1 MHGQCG
7 NLAILVGDECYS
19 CLNVAK
25 QYGIEINDSLDNDAI
40 EDLIHEFITKKKE
53 VKVNNSNGINENT
66 QNLAENENDSD
77 NSQEN
82 KLESSEN
89 VNTEENNAKEIKPK
103 KVKKTEITAE

>member
-1 MHGQCG
+1 MSK
-7 NLAILVGDECYS
+7 LISIFPEFFSSLFSYS
-19 CLNVAK
+19 
-25 QYGIEINDSLDNDAI
+25 
-40 EDLIHEFITKKKE
+40 
-53 VKVNNSNGINENT
+53 KVDIRNSFTSEINENT